1 MIKKKQKQIKI
12 IYNDILFYYIRYKA
26 SKGVK
31 PLYIIRNKINGYIE
45 GNNRS
50 KYLKLVHMDQ
60 NKYLLKSTTN
70 YGKKHLLSQYNNSDD

>member
-1 MIKKKQKQIKI
+1 M
-12 IYNDILFYYIRYKA
+12 
-26 SKGVK
+26 K

-60 NKYLLKSTTN
+60 SKYLLKSTTN
-70 YGKKHLLSQYNNSDD
+70 YGIKHLLSQYNNSDD